1 MEKEELRNRLEELIV
16 NIQELSSYIISLNEG
31 MRLIASCGV
40 KNKDL
45 HIMNSLEIID
55 ILSNNIDECSSN
67 LILLLKNIY

>member
-1 MEKEELRNRLEELIV
+1 MEKDKIEELII
-16 NIQELSSYIISLNEG
+16 NIQETSSYINSLNEG
-31 MRLIASCGV
+31 IRLLICCNV